1 MQITDID
8 THFGVDPGSD
18 LDLSLGNLVS
28 ILRRHGI
35 RQALTHALSGI
46 QFDHATGND
55 DTWAACQAH
64 PELFPIATVDP
75 RRFVGME
82 AEIARRAE
90 QGFVGYRFYPQ
101 RQGWAV
107 DGQLCRRLL
116 QAVAQTGKPAIISVA
131 GAGDPTRLLRAA
143 EGLELPLVLSGTSYG
158 TVGEALAVL
167 QEAPNF
173 HLQMHMVALP
183 FQVEEMAAA
192 VGAARLLF
200 GSLTPAHYTR
210 PTWAMIE
217 ASELSDADKAL
228 ILGGNARRIF
238 NLPDPEAHP

>member
-1 MQITDID
+1 MQITDIH

-18 LDLSLGNLVS
+18 LDLSLDNLLS

-35 RQALTHALSGI
+35 RQALTYALSGI
-46 QFDHATGND
+46 QFDHAEGNEA
-55 DTWAACQAH
+55 TWAACQAH
-64 PELFPIATVDP
+64 PELVPIATVDP

-82 AEIARRAE
+82 AEIARCAE
-90 QGFVGYRFYPQ
+90 QGFAGYRFFPQ

-107 DGQLCRRLL
+107 DGQLCWRLL
-116 QAVAQTGKPAIISVA
+116 RAVAQTGKPAIVSVS

-143 EGLELPLVLSGTSYG
+143 EGLDLPIILSGTSYA

-167 QEAPNF
+167 QEAPN
-173 HLQMHMVALP
+173 LALEMHMVALP

-192 VGAARLLF
+192 VGAERLLF

-217 ASELSDADKAL
+217 VSELSDADKAL

-238 NLPDPEAHP
+238 DLPVPEAQP